1 MPANDP
7 LQDDL
12 REAYARFLDRRRKRR
27 MASTGVLV
35 AAAAACAAVIG
46 IAALNGSG
54 TAAQASGPGSD
65 AYIKCLN
72 EHGWPVGPGLS
83 FDPNGNAPAPGV
95 IDGAVAACRD
105 LENGVLDTLRPSDE
119 AFQRLIDQSN
129 RFVACMREHGV
140 DVGAPDAFRTRVG
153 IGVTF
158 PGLDPGARGFGDA
171 YAACKAIMSPSG

>member
-1 MPANDP
+1 
-7 LQDDL
+7 
-12 REAYARFLDRRRKRR
+12 
-27 MASTGVLV
+27 VL
-35 AAAAACAAVIG
+35 AAAAAVCAAVIG

-83 FDPNGNAPAPGV
+83 IDLNGNAPAPGV
-95 IDGAVAACRD
+95 IDGAVAACRG

-119 AFQRLIDQSN
+119 AFQRLVDQSN
-129 RFVACMREHGV
+129 RFAGCMRDHGV

-158 PGLDPGARGFGDA
+158 PGLDPGASGFDNA
-171 YAACKAIMSPSG
+171 YAACKSIMSPAG